1 MATLKEI
8 KRRISSVESTKQIT
22 KAMKMVAASKLRKAK
37 TRMLNTRPYA
47 QKLREMIERL
57 LPKVEVLEQPLVT
70 PREVQDVCIV
80 VITSDRGLC
89 GAFNSNII
97 RKSLMLISELK
108 ENFQVDL
115 FPLGRKGFE
124 FFSKRDYKIVDKE
137 INFFNNLEYEH
148 AGRISE
154 KLVNLYTG
162 NKYDQI
168 FVVFNEF
175 KSALQQNQLIEQY
188 LPIPQSEP
196 EEEND
201 ESNVS
206 TVLIEPLYDP
216 SKEELLNSLIPK
228 NLVVQMW
235 RYLVES
241 NAAEEAARMAAM
253 ENATESAI
261 EIINDLTVLYN
272 RSRQSAITTEIAEIV
287 GGAEALKE

>member
-1 MATLKEI
+1 M
-8 KRRISSVESTKQIT
+8 
-22 KAMKMVAASKLRKAK
+22 
-37 TRMLNTRPYA
+37 
-47 QKLREMIERL
+47 
-57 LPKVEVLEQPLVT
+57 
-70 PREVQDVCIV
+70 
-80 VITSDRGLC
+80 
-89 GAFNSNII
+89 
-97 RKSLMLISELK
+97 
-108 ENFQVDL
+108 
-115 FPLGRKGFE
+115 
-124 FFSKRDYKIVDKE
+124 
-137 INFFNNLEYEH
+137 
-148 AGRISE
+148 
-154 KLVNLYTG
+154 YTG